1 LRCAFLR
8 TWQIGALSRF
18 IAMSEDGAMCIK
30 LMSNTGKEV
39 IFSVK
44 PTTKLGTIMHAYC
57 KRLRLNI
64 DSVRFLFDGNRMNEG
79 LLVSQAGLEP
89 DDIIDVQEA
98 VEGGGPETNKLRTT
112 ASRDFS
118 VSVCDE

>member
-1 LRCAFLR
+1 
-8 TWQIGALSRF
+8 
-18 IAMSEDGAMCIK
+18 MCIK

-64 DSVRFLFDGNRMNEG
+64 DSVRFLFDGNRMNEA

-98 VEGGGPETNKLRTT
+98 MEGGGSLDTTELRTT

-118 VSVCDE
+118 VSVCGE

>member
-1 LRCAFLR
+1 MYARRMAQV
-8 TWQIGALSRF
+8 QIMAENAIR
-18 IAMSEDGAMCIK
+18 IK

-39 IFSVK
+39 QFQVK

-57 KRLRLNI
+57 QRLKLNI

-79 LLVSQAGLEP
+79 LLVSQAGLEM

-98 VEGGGPETNKLRTT
+98 MEGGGGLQRRTA

-118 VSVCDE
+118 VCVCCE

>member
-1 LRCAFLR
+1 
-8 TWQIGALSRF
+8 
-18 IAMSEDGAMCIK
+18 MSKDGNAMCIK

-64 DSVRFLFDGNRMNEG
+64 DSVRFLFDGNRMNEA

-98 VEGGGPETNKLRTT
+98 MEGGGLDTNELRTA

-118 VSVCDE
+118 VSVCGE